1 MQEEVHPHNVW
12 KVSNGDRTI
21 LREKGG
27 WDSYQYT
34 FANKVFYQGK
44 HVVEVKL
51 DVYEEK
57 GNQFVV
63 GACFESIVHE
73 LKDGDYS
80 NAKGKM
86 FAASNT
92 GYNYHLENFSKLKP
106 KQGSSYKMTF
116 DFIENQF
123 KIECD
128 DSLVG
133 TKQIQK
139 GWKLVPY
146 IWSSY

>member
-1 MQEEVHPHNVW
+1 M
-12 KVSNGDRTI
+12 
-21 LREKGG
+21 
-27 WDSYQYT
+27 
-34 FANKVFYQGK
+34 
-44 HVVEVKL
+44 
-51 DVYEEK
+51 
-57 GNQFVV
+57 V
-63 GACFESIVHE
+63 GACFKSIVHE
-73 LKDGDYS
+73 LKDGDWS
-80 NAKGKM
+80 NTKGKK
-86 FAASNT
+86 FAAYDDGRNF
-92 GYNYHLENFSKLKP
+92 NLENFSKLYP

-146 IWSSY
+146 IMSRY

>member
-1 MQEEVHPHNVW
+1 M
-12 KVSNGDRTI
+12 
-21 LREKGG
+21 
-27 WDSYQYT
+27 
-34 FANKVFYQGK
+34 
-44 HVVEVKL
+44 
-51 DVYEEK
+51 
-57 GNQFVV
+57 V
-63 GACFESIVHE
+63 GTCFESIVHE
-73 LKDGDYS
+73 VKDGDWSIARGKRFGAWDTGS
-80 NAKGKM
+80 NVG
-86 FAASNT
+86 
-92 GYNYHLENFSKLKP
+92 LENFSKLKP